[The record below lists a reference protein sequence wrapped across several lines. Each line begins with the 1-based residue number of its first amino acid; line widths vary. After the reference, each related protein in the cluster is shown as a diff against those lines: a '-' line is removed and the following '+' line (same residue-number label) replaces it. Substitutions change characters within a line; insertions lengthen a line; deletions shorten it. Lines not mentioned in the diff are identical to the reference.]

1 MELADSL
8 EERSRCTDLKWRR
21 SPEQP
26 DDMMSG
32 TLHTGKHISVSL
44 AVNGASYHGD
54 CGMESRDLGP
64 LKGGSGME
72 KDACLLQHCLAF
84 SLFFLIKQLRK
95 EELRANAVTAG
106 WGWGGGALL
115 RMGCKAISAAVKTN
129 ALSPQQ
135 RECAR
140 RAKVP
145 ESKTA
150 RGLLKARP
158 SGPRRVKCKHQAL
171 DAARP
176 TWAVICCGTE
186 TMFVRKNS
194 H

>member
-1 MELADSL
+1 
-8 EERSRCTDLKWRR
+8 
-21 SPEQP
+21 
-26 DDMMSG
+26 MSE

-54 CGMESRDLGP
+54 RGMESRDLGP

-95 EELRANAVTAG
+95 EALRANAVTD
-106 WGWGGGALL
+106 GGGGVCVCVLFWEWDAKPFLL
-115 RMGCKAISAAVKTN
+115 QSRQMRSARSSAN
-129 ALSPQQ
+129 AQG
-135 RECAR
+135 